1 MVGIV
6 STCELFSLQVKSLK
20 LLLRQV
26 EWSKPRGAWGGDAA
40 EECCNKAAAVR
51 QTSRLLVHGGEIT
64 GTACD
69 IFISDAVSIDRKS
82 SAAERTWHISLR
94 SSAGS
99 TSATHCMGGA
109 GAAFSKSKEGERERE
124 KDQLLPYRLWVFDSP
139 NRGLMEHLCHAA
151 RIQY

>member
-1 MVGIV
+1 MKQLGPLNIITED
-6 STCELFSLQVKSLK
+6 SMDSIQLRHDNRRDLT

-99 TSATHCMGGA
+99 TSATLHGRCRSC
-109 GAAFSKSKEGERERE
+109 FQQE
-124 KDQLLPYRLWVFDSP
+124 
-139 NRGLMEHLCHAA
+139 
-151 RIQY
+151 